1 MTASDRHSMMTF
13 ARTFLGMDNSVM
25 LCQLLHSDRAP
36 FFGVL
41 KMAPSLQSQGIF
53 FLSHMASHSGCRM
66 FVVFTASALNN
77 LVLRRSLLGALWFF
91 RDLMTAV
98 ISSCLS
104 GPVSMFTYRSSSAAG
119 ILGSSSGAR
128 LLRTSL
134 KCSTHRAFWSFSE
147 VIAPAYLAWRHSC
160 CCCISHRPVW

>member
-1 MTASDRHSMMTF
+1 
-13 ARTFLGMDNSVM
+13 M

-41 KMAPSLQSQGIF
+41 TMTPSLQSQGIF

-66 FVVFTASALNN
+66 FVVFTASALNS
-77 LVLRRSLLGALWFF
+77 LALRRSLLGALWFF
-91 RDLMTAV
+91 RDLMAAM
-98 ISSCLS
+98 ISSCLG
-104 GPVSMFTYRSSSAAG
+104 GPVSMLTYRSSSAPG
-119 ILGSSSGAR
+119 ILGSSSGAG